1 MQSDCFVEAC
11 SRKEM
16 RVASDEQRN
25 VPDRR
30 PDRCHPRRLV
40 ADERIPGRR
49 RRSSSRPAPPRPA
62 PNQVNKI
69 SQGLRLIIRWR
80 KMAAALQRSVRKC
93 RRSGQTAACSREI
106 ATRRIWWGG
115 GFGLAT
121 CVELQEGPGRSVK
134 SSSTKLFSPLAKK
147 WAAFFFFFLWK
158 YITLLLEG
166 ARPWAPAGS
175 MEALWGSAGGVLR
188 QGRGWQIED
197 GANLSQNGR
206 TENPVWTGP
215 WRGRSRGGV
224 S

>member
-30 PDRCHPRRLV
+30 PDRCHPGRLV
-40 ADERIPGRR
+40 TDERIPGRR

-69 SQGLRLIIRWR
+69 SQGPRLIIRWR
-80 KMAAALQRSVRKC
+80 KMAAALQRSVRKY

-106 ATRRIWWGG
+106 ATRKIWGG
-115 GFGLAT
+115 GGGVWTGNVRRAPG
-121 CVELQEGPGRSVK
+121 GPGTQREV
-134 SSSTKLFSPLAKK
+134 LFHQTFFPLAKK
-147 WAAFFFFFLWK
+147 WAVFFFFFLWK

-188 QGRGWQIED
+188 QGRGW
-197 GANLSQNGR
+197 
-206 TENPVWTGP
+206 
-215 WRGRSRGGV
+215 
-224 S
+224 